1 METETISI
9 HQRDLNLIH
18 LLKYQSVYI
27 IINLSSMILFQT
39 HLVKFNHK
47 IAGQERSKGQGK
59 HAHINEKKCRV
70 ISL

>member
-1 METETISI
+1 M
-9 HQRDLNLIH
+9 
-18 LLKYQSVYI
+18 KYQSVYI
-27 IINLSSMILFQT
+27 IINLSSLILFQT
-39 HLVKFNHK
+39 HSVKFNHK

>member
-1 METETISI
+1 
-9 HQRDLNLIH
+9 
-18 LLKYQSVYI
+18 
-27 IINLSSMILFQT
+27 MILFQT

-70 ISL
+70 IFLLVKNRITITFVSCSCN